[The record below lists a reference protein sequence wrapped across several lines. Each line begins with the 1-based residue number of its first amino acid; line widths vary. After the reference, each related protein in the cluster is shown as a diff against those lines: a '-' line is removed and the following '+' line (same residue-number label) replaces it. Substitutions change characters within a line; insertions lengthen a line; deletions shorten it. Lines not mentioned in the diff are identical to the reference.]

1 MPSVPSSDQTPLVA
15 VLGRDIAPDN
25 LRLQY
30 NSLRDRARSRK
41 GERQRSL
48 IQSVHSP
55 KLAVV
60 QYDVFGAGAPLGRSR
75 LAIGANYTTFDR
87 GRRGPAGGQSTAA
100 GNDFSAGLRSRRG
113 SRATTAD
120 ACASAFPAGPTACAS
135 RSCD

>member
-1 MPSVPSSDQTPLVA
+1 MPSVPSSDRTPLVA

-48 IQSVHSP
+48 IASVHSP

-60 QYDVFGAGAPLGRSR
+60 QYDVFGACAALGRSR
-75 LAIGANYTTFDR
+75 LGDR
-87 GRRGPAGGQSTAA
+87 RRLYH
-100 GNDFSAGLRSRRG
+100 F
-113 SRATTAD
+113 
-120 ACASAFPAGPTACAS
+120 
-135 RSCD
+135 